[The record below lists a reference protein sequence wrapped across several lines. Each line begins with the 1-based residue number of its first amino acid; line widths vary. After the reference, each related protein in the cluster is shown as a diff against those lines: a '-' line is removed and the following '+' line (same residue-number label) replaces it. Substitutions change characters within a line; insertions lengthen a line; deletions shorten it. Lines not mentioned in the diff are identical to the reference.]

1 MPESRALRVNRSQT
15 PDTVLDGVDWPGPTL
30 LLAGVALLAWTVS
43 DLEDGGRL
51 VAGAV
56 ATLLV
61 VIVGLVWITVEHLRF
76 RARQDEDS
84 G

>member
-1 MPESRALRVNRSQT
+1 MPDSRALRVNRSQT

-43 DLEDGGRL
+43 GLDDGGRL
-51 VAGAV
+51 LAGAV
-56 ATLLV
+56 GTMAT
-61 VIVGLVWITVEHLRF
+61 VIVGIVWITVEHLRF